1 MHYGTRIPMLLL
13 LVLFAAQ
20 AAEAIPAFARKY
32 DMSCVT
38 CHRPAPK
45 LKDYGGDFAG
55 NAFQLVD
62 KEPPRFTRE
71 TGDELLLLMR
81 DFPLAVRFDA
91 YARWLPNTAGQAD
104 FQWPYGVKLLSGG
117 LIAKDIAYYFYFFMG
132 ERGEVAGLEDTYLM
146 FNNVFN
152 VDFDIYLGQLQV
164 SDPLFKR
171 ELRLTFEDYQIYRIH
186 PGLSNI
192 NLTYDRGVMMT
203 LAFDTGTFL
212 ALQILN
218 GSGIGPAD
226 PERNFDYDKYK
237 PVALRVSQD
246 VGEYLRVGL
255 FGYYGSETLQDDH
268 VSTVSM
274 WGPDVTVT
282 AGPWELNAQYIERR
296 DSDPVP
302 PSMTGQVD
310 PRNDRSRGGFAEL
323 IYTPNE
329 DDSRWFGILLYNWY
343 EIGPGVAKY
352 NAATASFSYLLAR
365 NFRFVG
371 EYSYDFVLSANL
383 LTAGFVAAF

>member
-1 MHYGTRIPMLLL
+1 MISGIRLLL
-13 LVLFAAQ
+13 LSLVLLLAAQ
-20 AAEAIPAFARKY
+20 TAAAIPAFARKY
-32 DMSCVT
+32 DMSCIT

-45 LKDYGGDFAG
+45 LKDYGADFAG
-55 NAFQLVD
+55 NAFQLPD

-71 TGDELLLLMR
+71 TGDEWLLLMR
-81 DFPLAVRFDA
+81 EFPLAVRFDA
-91 YARWLPNTAGQAD
+91 YARWLPNTEGQTD

-146 FNNVFN
+146 FNNVLN
-152 VDFDIYLGQLQV
+152 VDFDIYLGQFQV

-203 LAFDTGTFL
+203 LGFDTGTFL
-212 ALQILN
+212 ALQVLN

-226 PERNFDYDKYK
+226 PDRNFDYDKYK

-246 VGEYLRVGL
+246 VGEHLRVGL
-255 FGYYGSETLQDDH
+255 FGYYGNETLQGDH

-274 WGPDVTVT
+274 WGPDLTLT
-282 AGPWELNAQYIERR
+282 AAQWELNVQYLERR
-296 DSDPVP
+296 DSDPVAP
-302 PSMTGQVD
+302 GSGVD

-323 IYTPNE
+323 IFTPSE
-329 DDSRWFGILLYNWY
+329 DDSRWFGVLLYNWY

-352 NAATASFSYLLAR
+352 HTATASFSYLLAR
-365 NFRFVG
+365 NLRFLG
-371 EYSYDFVLSANL
+371 EYGYDFVRSANL